1 MISADS
7 KFRSGTASYSV
18 RTAVAV
24 ALGTAALMAFA
35 PHASAAN
42 APAAKDSGDQLE
54 EVQVTGSRIVRKDLV
69 SNSPLVT
76 VDSTTLENRQGLNIE
91 SYLNQLPEFNPAAS
105 PVTTQQDVQITAVNS
120 VGIASV
126 SLRGFGPNR
135 SLVLV
140 DNRRATPS
148 NALMVVDVNT
158 IPSSMIKRVEIISGG
173 ASAVYG
179 ADAIGGVSN
188 FILRRD
194 FTGMEADLQYGVSEA
209 GDGAEL
215 RASALVG
222 SKVAD
227 NRGNIVFAAEYYDRK
242 AAYQRNRDFYQKG
255 YADPTVGGNFIGFI
269 MGVNG
274 YNAASTP
281 FSPVTLGAILGKT
294 PDRVVGGGQS
304 INLGFFGGR
313 FSAIFAGVRFNPD
326 GSIFDPAGNNAST
339 FHIPLDGSNYALQTT
354 FDSSRTN
361 SGALG
366 APPPTVQTV
375 KYNDTELYAASPQTR
390 YSFMGSADY
399 DITDH
404 VKFFTSARFA
414 QSTTKT
420 FLSGTNASFGWEA
433 TVPYNATTDSPL
445 LPTLD
450 FTNAAVV
457 TAALADPNN
466 PLYKNPNFIAHGA
479 PGAQHPVPAALAALL
494 NSRSV
499 LAVPPFPAIN
509 PLTTGWIAETYPSH
523 GFDKRAT
530 LDVANAWQ
538 VEAGVKFD
546 IPVKDWTGEVYY
558 SRGESSTYNQ
568 AFGNNSLARWRAEVT
583 SPDYG
588 ANSNLQSNLTNNG
601 PGASPGFGSVAVHC
615 TSGFYDT
622 LFKGDAKASADCLYA
637 VNAALQ
643 THTANQQDIGE
654 LNFQGGLFNL
664 PAGEVRGAA
673 GYQYR
678 RNASQFTPDI
688 LQSTASFTDQVIGV
702 YPTGYLDQ
710 ETSVKDV
717 YGELLVPVVAGLP
730 FLKKLELDLGGRY
743 SSYDKTAS
751 TTTFKVNY
759 SAEINDYVRL
769 RGGFNRATRAP
780 NLGELFLNLQQIFT
794 IGNTYGDPCSTLSNS
809 PFGAGGAQANYFGA
823 LQPGGPGTAVTLS
836 PTTAQGTLA
845 SGQTAAGAASALLIC
860 KAQMGAAAAAALY
873 GNATT
878 PAAFAQGAATGGTF
892 NWVNQKGNANL
903 KSETSDTWTAGFVLQ
918 SPFESAW
925 LSGLTAT
932 ADWYQIKISDA
943 IEPYSIDYSRFLCYG
958 AITVTDP
965 TAALAQANSTA
976 CLNLPRNQANG
987 GAVSTLLQYA
997 NQATVSTSGI
1007 DFGVNWHAKL
1017 SDLGLSSVPGALGI
1031 SVAGTWLDS
1040 YKTKTSP
1047 APFDP
1052 TVEWKGSLGPNM
1064 AGFNGGAYAYRVS
1077 TALNYTLADWS
1088 VSLRWRH
1095 LPAVSSAA
1103 RALQDAIK
1111 ANNAAVVAGAT
1122 GLIKLSYTPLT
1133 DWMAPAYDGFD
1144 LSANWNVNETIS
1156 VRAGVNNLFD
1166 TAPVITGKTSGYASG
1181 DLTKVCNGAP
1191 GCQNPTSYSLGTSGQ
1206 GTTSP
1211 GYYDVLGRSYFIA
1224 LKAKF

>member
-1 MISADS
+1 MLSTDS
-7 KFRSGTASYSV
+7 KYRSGTVSYSV

-42 APAAKDSGDQLE
+42 APAAKDAADQLE

-69 SNSPLVT
+69 SNSPLVS
-76 VDSTTLENRQGLNIE
+76 VDNATLENRSGLNIE

-126 SLRGFGPNR
+126 SLRGFGANR

-140 DNRRATPS
+140 DNRRATPA

-194 FTGMEADLQYGVSEA
+194 FTGMEADLQYGVTEA
-209 GDGAEL
+209 GDGAEI

-222 SKVAD
+222 SKIAD

-242 AAYQRNRDFYQKG
+242 AAYQRNRDFYQKA
-255 YADPTVGGNFIGFI
+255 YKDPTVAGNFIGFI

-274 YNAASTP
+274 YNPALTP
-281 FSPVTLGAILGKT
+281 YNPVTLGAILGK
-294 PDRVVGGGQS
+294 PANEVVSANSGG
-304 INLGFFGGR
+304 I
-313 FSAIFAGVRFNPD
+313 FSGVRFNAD
-326 GSIFDPAGNNAST
+326 SSIFDPVGNNANT
-339 FHIPLDGSNYALQTT
+339 FKQPIDYFNYAYQNVL
-354 FDSSRTN
+354 N
-361 SGALG
+361 GAQANPG
-366 APPPTVQTV
+366 SASARPTVVQNV

-390 YSFMGSADY
+390 YSFMGSAEY

-420 FLSGTNASFGWEA
+420 FLSGTNASYGWEA

-445 LPTLD
+445 LPTLNWS
-450 FTNAAVV
+450 NAAVV
-457 TAALADPNN
+457 AAAVADPNN

-479 PGAQHPVPAALAALL
+479 AGAQHPVTPALAALL
-494 NSRSV
+494 NSRSFTV
-499 LAVPPFPAIN
+499 AGGFSFIN
-509 PLTTGWIAETYPSH
+509 PLTTGWIAETYPSF
-523 GFDKRAT
+523 GFAKRAT
-530 LDVANAWQ
+530 TDVANAWQ
-538 VEAGVKFD
+538 IESGIKFD

-558 SRGESSTYNQ
+558 SRGESSTYNV
-568 AFGNNSLARWRAEVT
+568 AFGDNSLARWRAEIAA
-583 SPDYG
+583 PDYG
-588 ANSNLQSNLTNNG
+588 ANSSLQSNLTNNG

-615 TSGFYDT
+615 SSGFYDT
-622 LFKGDAKASADCLYA
+622 IFKADAKASADCLYA

-678 RNASQFTPDI
+678 RNASQFNPDI

-710 ETSVKDV
+710 ETTVKDV
-717 YGELLVPVVAGLP
+717 YGELLVPVVSGLP
-730 FLKKLELDLGGRY
+730 FMKKLELDLGGRY

-751 TTTFKVNY
+751 TTTFKVNA
-759 SAEINDYVRL
+759 SAEINDYLRF

-794 IGNTYGDPCSTLSNS
+794 IGNTFGDPCGLLSNS
-809 PFGAGGAQANYFGA
+809 PFGAGGAAPNLA
-823 LQPGGPGTAVTLS
+823 VGGV
-836 PTTAQGTLA
+836 QGTLA
-845 SGQTAAGAASALLIC
+845 SGQTAAGAQSAYLIC
-860 KAQMGAAAAAALY
+860 KAQMKTAGASAFY
-873 GNATT
+873 GGSLQQ
-878 PAAFAQGAATGGTF
+878 PAATGGLF
-892 NWVNQKGNANL
+892 NWVNQKGNSNL
-903 KSETSDTWTAGFVLQ
+903 KSETSDTWTAGFVLT
-918 SPFESAW
+918 SPFESDW
-925 LSGLTAT
+925 LRSLTAT
-932 ADWYQIKISDA
+932 ADWYQINISDA
-943 IEPYSIDYSRFLCYG
+943 IEPYSIDYARWLCYG
-958 AITVTDP
+958 AVAVTD
-965 TAALAQANSTA
+965 AAGAAAQAASAA
-976 CLNLPRNQANG
+976 CQNLPRNLSTG

-997 NQATVSTSGI
+997 NQAQVSTSGI
-1007 DFGVNWHAKL
+1007 DFGVNWYSKL
-1017 SDLGLSSVPGALGI
+1017 GDLGLEKVPGTIGL
-1031 SVAGTWLDS
+1031 SVQGTWLDS

-1047 APFDP
+1047 ANFDP
-1052 TVEWKGSLGPNM
+1052 VTEWKGSLGPNLQ
-1064 AGFNGGAYAYRVS
+1064 GFNGGAYAYRVFTS
-1077 TALNYTLADWS
+1077 LNYSIADWS

-1095 LPAVSSAA
+1095 LPAASSAA
-1103 RALQDAIK
+1103 RATQDAII
-1111 ANNAAVVAGAT
+1111 ANNKAASAGAK
-1122 GLIKLSYTPLT
+1122 GLAVLSYTPLT

-1144 LSANWNVNETIS
+1144 LSANWNVNETFS
-1156 VRAGVNNLFD
+1156 VRAGIDNLFD
-1166 TAPVITGKTSGYASG
+1166 TAPVITGKTSGYPVG
-1181 DLTKVCNGAP
+1181 TDLGTVGTNIGGPCAGAI
-1191 GCQNPTSYSLGTSGQ
+1191 GCQNPASYSLGTSGQ
-1206 GTTSP
+1206 GSTSP
-1211 GYYDVLGRSYFIA
+1211 GYYDVLGRRYFIA
-1224 LKAKF
+1224 FKAKF